1 MKQQHK
7 KQVEPIAWG
16 KKIEGGRLVVDCP
29 FGNHEHLHGVSEGG
43 RVPHCGGGSHYVI
56 KHKPGLS
63 L

>member
-1 MKQQHK
+1 MKEKHK

-16 KKIEGGRLVVDCP
+16 KKIEGGRLVVECP

-43 RVPHCGGGSHYVI
+43 RVPHCDGGSYYVI